1 MAVRRTLKTRAAR
14 RKRKQ
19 AAEGRD
25 NQRAPAA
32 RAETTAAERPTPCVQ
47 VAIGSI
53 ADLAVEWWRLERWA
67 VDDSKIVGR
76 HVARRV
82 ARFLEENGIEVVDLT
97 GKPYEAGLAAEVLE
111 RIPDDGEPRVEETVS
126 PIVLWKGTVVK
137 QGQVVTKGNGGRE
150 ALPVGSAPGG
160 GTPTKRDSS

>member
-1 MAVRRTLKTRAAR
+1 MAVRRKGVAKGKA
-14 RKRKQ
+14 KK
-19 AAEGRD
+19 A
-25 NQRAPAA
+25 APAPKPA
-32 RAETTAAERPTPCVQ
+32 GPPSELPVTL
-47 VAIGSI
+47 GSL

-82 ARFLEENGIEVVDLT
+82 ARFLEEHGIEVVDLT

-111 RIPDDGEPRVEETVS
+111 RIPDEGETRVEETVS

-137 QGQVVTKGNGGRE
+137 QGQVVTKGK
-150 ALPVGSAPGG
+150 A
-160 GTPTKRDSS
+160 

>member
-1 MAVRRTLKTRAAR
+1 MAVRREGLKKKKKAKKAA
-14 RKRKQ
+14 
-19 AAEGRD
+19 
-25 NQRAPAA
+25 APPAPSGPPSA
-32 RAETTAAERPTPCVQ
+32 LQ
-47 VAIGSI
+47 VGLGSL

-67 VDDSKIVGR
+67 VDDEKIVGR

-137 QGQVVTKGNGGRE
+137 QGQVVTKGR
-150 ALPVGSAPGG
+150 A
-160 GTPTKRDSS
+160 

>member
-1 MAVRRTLKTRAAR
+1 MTK
-14 RKRKQ
+14 KRKAKKV
-19 AAEGRD
+19 AAPTL
-25 NQRAPAA
+25 APSGPPSAL
-32 RAETTAAERPTPCVQ
+32 Q
-47 VAIGSI
+47 IGLGSI

-160 GTPTKRDSS
+160 GTPTKRDST